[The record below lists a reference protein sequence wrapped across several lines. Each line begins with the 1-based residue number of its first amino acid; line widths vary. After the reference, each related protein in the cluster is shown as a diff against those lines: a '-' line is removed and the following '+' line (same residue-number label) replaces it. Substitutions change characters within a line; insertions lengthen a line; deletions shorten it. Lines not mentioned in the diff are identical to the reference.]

1 MGNKAKNK
9 KEEIPAIGAFKA
21 FDNNMQCRSF
31 QFEEGKT
38 YHHEGDVKI
47 CESGFHSCE
56 NPLDTLDYY
65 CLCES
70 RFAQVIAGGEIK
82 RHGNDSKI
90 ASTTITINAEIKLP
104 EFIRA
109 SVDWLLNICKGV
121 AAASGDSSQL
131 AASGDSSQLAASGN
145 YSQLAASGDYS
156 QLAASGDSSQLAA
169 SGHSS
174 QLAAS
179 GHSSQLAASGDYSQL
194 AASGNSSIVMAAALG
209 CRAKVGVNGAIAL
222 PRWVKKEKRY
232 RISVAYV
239 GEKGIKPDTW
249 YQLDNKGHFVE
260 VLP

>member
-131 AASGDSSQLAASGN
+131 AASGDSSKLAASGN
-145 YSQLAASGDYS
+145 Y
-156 QLAASGDSSQLAA
+156 
-169 SGHSS
+169 
-174 QLAAS
+174 
-179 GHSSQLAASGDYSQL
+179 SQLAASGDYSQL